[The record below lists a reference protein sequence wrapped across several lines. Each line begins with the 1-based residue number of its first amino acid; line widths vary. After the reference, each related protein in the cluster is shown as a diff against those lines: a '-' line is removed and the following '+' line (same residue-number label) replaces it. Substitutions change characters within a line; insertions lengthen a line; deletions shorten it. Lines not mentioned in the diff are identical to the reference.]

1 MAELCRYTPL
11 PIALDEE
18 LIGIN
23 DKALKSELI
32 KSINPQYI
40 ILKPSLHG
48 GINGGEEWIELAQT
62 HNIGWWI
69 TSALES
75 NVGLNAIAHWCAMLQ
90 EGKSMNVSFEEIG
103 RLAVTFGHEGCV
115 AGQVCKVSANGTVAP
130 CAAGDKLCG
139 IVEGVRG
146 DYAAVQVAGFAE
158 VPYSGS
164 VGLGHVSLCA
174 DGSGGVKAGAGRE
187 YLVVSVDENA
197 QTAIIML

>member
-1 MAELCRYTPL
+1 
-11 PIALDEE
+11 
-18 LIGIN
+18 
-23 DKALKSELI
+23 
-32 KSINPQYI
+32 
-40 ILKPSLHG
+40 
-48 GINGGEEWIELAQT
+48 
-62 HNIGWWI
+62 
-69 TSALES
+69 
-75 NVGLNAIAHWCAMLQ
+75 
-90 EGKSMNVSFEEIG
+90 MNVSFEEIG
-103 RLAVTFGHEGCV
+103 RLAVTFGHEGCL

-158 VPYSGS
+158 VSYSGS
-164 VGLGHVSLCA
+164 VALGHVSLCA

>member
-1 MAELCRYTPL
+1 
-11 PIALDEE
+11 
-18 LIGIN
+18 
-23 DKALKSELI
+23 
-32 KSINPQYI
+32 
-40 ILKPSLHG
+40 
-48 GINGGEEWIELAQT
+48 
-62 HNIGWWI
+62 
-69 TSALES
+69 
-75 NVGLNAIAHWCAMLQ
+75 
-90 EGKSMNVSFEEIG
+90 MNVSFEEIG
-103 RLAVTFGHEGCV
+103 RLAVTFGHEGCQ
-115 AGQVCKVSANGTVAP
+115 AGQVCKVSGNGTVAP

-164 VGLGHVSLCA
+164 VALGHVSLCA